1 MPEHTRWP
9 REAWPPL
16 LAGLLWLWLGADG
29 GFAGALLSLLPGV
42 LLLGAGAS
50 LLLMPGDRRI
60 ANLAALGGVAGVLL
74 ALPAA
79 AAIGLAAALALVAL
93 SAAGAVAA
101 GAHAVR
107 LEPNLDEVPEPV
119 PGLRLSAQVAVD
131 EALMASMLLTIPF
144 PRHDDYGRLRR
155 EAEEAREQFEAQGFL
170 EKPEGYHREPPP
182 LLRPELRAARAR
194 GLAFEHLSF
203 ESGYEPRA
211 GEPGRERWL
220 GYAPNR
226 TAHAWVARH
235 SGGERPWLVC
245 LHGYQMGI
253 PLFDWSLFPPE
264 WLHQRL
270 GLNLLLPVLPLHGPR
285 KIGRRSGDGY
295 LAGDV
300 LDTLHA
306 QAQALWDARRLLG
319 WVRSQGSAPLGV
331 LGYSLGG
338 CGAALLASLESEL
351 ACAVPGIPVADFTRL
366 FYRHGPALELR
377 SAEQAGL
384 HEQTMRAVFRPVTP
398 LALPPR
404 IPLGRRYLFGA
415 VADRITPPDH
425 VRDLW
430 RHWERPTI
438 AWYQGGHVSFRLHPQ
453 VRQLIERGLRESG
466 LVA

>member
-9 REAWPPL
+9 WEAWPPL
-16 LAGLLWLWLGADG
+16 LAGLLWLWLGAGG
-29 GFAGALLSLLPGV
+29 GFPGALLSLPPGV

-60 ANLAALGGVAGVLL
+60 ANLAALGGLLGVLL

-79 AAIGLAAALALVAL
+79 AAVGLAPALALLLA

-119 PGLRLSAQVAVD
+119 RGLRLAAEVAVD
-131 EALMASMLLTIPF
+131 EALMASMLLSIPF
-144 PRHDDYGRLRR
+144 PRHAEYARLRR

-170 EKPEGYHREPPP
+170 EKPAGYHREPPP
-182 LLRPELRAARAR
+182 LTRPDLRPARSR
-194 GLAFEHLSF
+194 GQAYEHLAF

-226 TAHAWVARH
+226 TAHAWVLRH
-235 SGGERPWLVC
+235 PGAARPWLVC

-253 PLFDWSLFPPE
+253 PLVDWACFPPA
-264 WLHQRL
+264 WLHRGL
-270 GLNLLLPVLPLHGPR
+270 GLNLLVPVLPLHGPR
-285 KIGRRSGDGY
+285 KIGRRSGDGF
-295 LAGDV
+295 LSGDT

-306 QAQALWDARRLLG
+306 QAQALWDVRRLLA
-319 WVRSQGSAPLGV
+319 WVRSQGEATVGV

-338 CGAALLASLESEL
+338 CGAALLASLEGEL
-351 ACAVPGIPVADFTRL
+351 ACAIPGIPVADFSRL

-384 HEQTMRAVFRPVTP
+384 LEDSMRAVLRPVTP
-398 LALPPR
+398 LALAPR
-404 IPLGRRYLFGA
+404 IPPGRRYLFGA

-430 RHWERPTI
+430 RHWERPPI
-438 AWYQGGHVSFRLHPQ
+438 AWYQGGHVSFRAHPE

-466 LVA
+466 LVG